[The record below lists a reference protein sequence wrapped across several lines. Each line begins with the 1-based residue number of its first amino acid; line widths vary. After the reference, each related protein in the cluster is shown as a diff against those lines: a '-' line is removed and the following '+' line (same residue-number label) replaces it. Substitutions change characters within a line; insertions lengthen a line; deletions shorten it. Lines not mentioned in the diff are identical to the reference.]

1 MYKIGTIK
9 LTWID
14 PNDYRVLSSAMYST
28 VEQALTN
35 TEGKKN
41 WLIFKMRSVSGDN
54 YSWELLPYGVSD
66 KYVMGMKVNDTPI
79 LKYGGY
85 ALMIMGAYYVGSLLI
100 QKINK

>member
-28 VEQALTN
+28 VEQALSN
-35 TEGKKN
+35 TAGKKN
-41 WLIFKMRSVSGDN
+41 WLIFKLRSVSGDN

-66 KYVMGMKVNDTPI
+66 KYVTGMKVNDNPI
-79 LKYGGY
+79 LKYGSY
-85 ALMIMGAYYVGSLLI
+85 ALMLLGTYYVGSLLI